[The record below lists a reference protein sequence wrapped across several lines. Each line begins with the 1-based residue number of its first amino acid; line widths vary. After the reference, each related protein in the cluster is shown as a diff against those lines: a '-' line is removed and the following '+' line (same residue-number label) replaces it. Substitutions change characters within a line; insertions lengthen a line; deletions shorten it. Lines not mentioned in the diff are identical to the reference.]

1 MIVHRTPFHIRALK
15 RHVPLPLVYFDNYDN
30 GNCRKI
36 NTYYGSIK
44 RNHNLKLTRIIEET
58 EKEFGGKPE
67 FTRKTAIYRGHQYSG
82 RSLRK
87 IGEKFGIG
95 ESAVSQASRRIA
107 WEMMESR
114 TLRRR
119 VEGVIKRL
127 LACQGGQT

>member
-67 FTRKTAIYRGHQYSG
+67 FTRKTAIYIAHIIHKCSTNRPGIRRG
-82 RSLRK
+82 RAFERIFLPIFLRYVS
-87 IGEKFGIG
+87 
-95 ESAVSQASRRIA
+95 ESSRGKNLGAQR
-107 WEMMESR
+107 E
-114 TLRRR
+114 
-119 VEGVIKRL
+119 
-127 LACQGGQT
+127 

>member
-1 MIVHRTPFHIRALK
+1 MK
-15 RHVPLPLVYFDNYDN
+15 
-30 GNCRKI
+30 
-36 NTYYGSIK
+36 
-44 RNHNLKLTRIIEET
+44 T
-58 EKEFGGKPE
+58 EKEFSGKPE
-67 FTRKTAIYRGHQYSG
+67 FARKAAIYISHQYSG